1 MINLILVL
9 AKTTFLRKLRKMQR
23 KAILPML
30 LECSMSLN
38 TCMQYAVS
46 FLVVKITI
54 STQIFGVMHVNK
66 KKINLQNVSFLCHC
80 GGLAII
86 VTKIA

>member
-9 AKTTFLRKLRKMQR
+9 AKTAFLRKLRKMQR

-46 FLVVKITI
+46 FLAVKITI
-54 STQIFGVMHVNK
+54 STQIFGVLHVNK
-66 KKINLQNVSFLCHC
+66 KKIICRMFHFCVTVEALPLLLQ
-80 GGLAII
+80 
-86 VTKIA
+86 K